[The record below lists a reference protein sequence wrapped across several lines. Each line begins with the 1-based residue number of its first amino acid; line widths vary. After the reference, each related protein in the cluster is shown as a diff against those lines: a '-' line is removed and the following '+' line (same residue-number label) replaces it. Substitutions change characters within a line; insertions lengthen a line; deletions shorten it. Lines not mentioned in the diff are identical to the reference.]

1 MRKLRIFTAL
11 FCAFLMFAL
20 SGCQSAEVFRPSAD
34 DTWGDLC
41 RKFEPE
47 WFDALPKEIQAEY
60 DSVIL
65 GEEPIKKNRETV
77 SASAPVISEKEPR
90 NLDSKYYRDSEI
102 LSNPNQPDEEYSMV
116 DLGVEISKQEKAVD
130 YGVSVMLIG
139 HGAAEADTAFA
150 IYDPEAQEYLDVCVE
165 QAVDEKGWLRE
176 DSFTGLKR
184 NHKYVIQAITA
195 VQTKEGYREISPLYV
210 EAEVTTGE
218 PNIEEK

>member
-11 FCAFLMFAL
+11 SCAFLMFVL
-20 SGCQSAEVFRPSAD
+20 SGCQSSEAFRPSAD

-77 SASAPVISEKEPR
+77 SASTPVISEKEPR
-90 NLDSKYYRDSEI
+90 NLDAKYYSDSEI
-102 LSNPNQPDEEYSMV
+102 LSNPNQPDKEYSMV

-139 HGAAEADTAFA
+139 HGAPKPTPPLRFTTRKRRNILMFASDRLWTKKGGCVRTALPA
-150 IYDPEAQEYLDVCVE
+150 
-165 QAVDEKGWLRE
+165 
-176 DSFTGLKR
+176 
-184 NHKYVIQAITA
+184 
-195 VQTKEGYREISPLYV
+195 
-210 EAEVTTGE
+210 
-218 PNIEEK
+218 